1 MGAAF
6 FLDRRAI
13 FQEERAP
20 CAGPSGSR
28 LERTPRR
35 VENLDSLAAN
45 LLSPIILAFVL
56 GAIASLVRSDLRLPE
71 PLYNGLSIYLLL
83 AIGLKGGVE
92 LSQTPLGVFVGPA
105 FLTLGLGLVTPLTAY
120 YVLRKM
126 GRFARVDAA
135 AIAAH
140 YGSVSAVT
148 FIVAIAFGAATG
160 RPAEGFMPALVAI
173 LEVPAIVVALM
184 IAFVRDERAGSWRE
198 ALHEVLAGRSVVLLV
213 GGLLIGW
220 AVGPAGF
227 EPVAPFFV
235 SGFQGA
241 LVLFLLEMG
250 IVAARRLRDLRAVG
264 AFLVGFGVL
273 LPIAHGA
280 LAVWTGGLV
289 GLSVSGSA
297 VLGAMVS
304 SASYIA
310 APAAVRIALPEAN
323 PTYYLTASLG
333 VTFPFNVTLGIPLY
347 YAFAGWLAA

>member
-1 MGAAF
+1 M
-6 FLDRRAI
+6 
-13 FQEERAP
+13 Q
-20 CAGPSGSR
+20 
-28 LERTPRR
+28 
-35 VENLDSLAAN
+35 NLDMLAAN

-56 GAIASLVRSDLRLPE
+56 GVIASLVRSDLRLPE
-71 PLYNGLSIYLLL
+71 ALYNGLSIYLLL

-92 LSQTPLGVFVGPA
+92 LNKTPLGDFVGPA
-105 FLTLGLGLVTPLTAY
+105 LLTLVLGLLTPVVAY
-120 YVLRKM
+120 NVLRRL
-126 GRFARVDAA
+126 GGFDRVNAS

-148 FIVAIAFGAATG
+148 FIVANTFGTMTG
-160 RPAEGFMPALVAI
+160 QAPEGFMPALVAI

-184 IAFVRDERAGSWRE
+184 IAFTRDKRAGSWQD

-213 GGLLIGW
+213 GGLLIGL
-220 AVGPAGF
+220 AVGPARF

-250 IVAARRLRDLRAVG
+250 IVAARRLKDLREVG
-264 AFLVGFGVL
+264 AFLIGFGIL
-273 LPIAHGA
+273 LPILHGV
-280 LAVWTGGLV
+280 LAVWLGGLV
-289 GLSVSGSA
+289 GLSVAGSA

-333 VTFPFNVTLGIPLY
+333 ITFPFNVTLGIPLY
-347 YAFAGWLAA
+347 YAVAEWLWL